1 MMRRYRY
8 KAGAAGRSRGA
19 IVLAIGLILLPVA
32 MAAGP
37 GFPAPE
43 RIGLFL
49 LVDTVRFP
57 DPADGVQYT
66 YHGPRA
72 WPAIVQ
78 VYPMAP
84 GPGTAVTDPLGVET
98 EAVTLAFERLEAQGE
113 VSAVRV
119 TDEGPKAWRAAG
131 RTIEGRRLAVSY
143 RRGGHDYQGFVYVL
157 GAGGEIVKVRML
169 AEGEAVEGREADRFI
184 ELAFEAG

>member
-1 MMRRYRY
+1 M
-8 KAGAAGRSRGA
+8 GS
-19 IVLAIGLILLPVA
+19 IVLALGLILLSVA
-32 MAAGP
+32 LAAGP

-66 YHGPRA
+66 YHGPRS
-72 WPAIVQ
+72 WPAVVQ

-84 GPGTAVTDPLGVET
+84 APGAAVTDPLAVEV
-98 EAVTLAFERLEAQGE
+98 EAVELAFERLEAQGE

-119 TDEGPKAWRAAG
+119 TDEGAKVWRAGG
-131 RTIEGRRLAVSY
+131 RTIEGRRIAVRY
-143 RRGGHDYQGFVYVL
+143 RRDGHDYQGFVYVL
-157 GAGGEIVKVRML
+157 GAGAEIVKVRML